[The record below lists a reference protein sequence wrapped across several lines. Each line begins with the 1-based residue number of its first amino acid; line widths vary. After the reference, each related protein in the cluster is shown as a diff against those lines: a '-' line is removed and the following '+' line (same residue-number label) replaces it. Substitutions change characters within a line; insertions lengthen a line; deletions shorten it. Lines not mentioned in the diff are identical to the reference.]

1 METNH
6 VDSLLERYLVLL
18 DEYTTL
24 RERLSRTQAGMYQ
37 NIARANFSA
46 ERGVRYGPDYYDER
60 MRASRTLEL
69 AVDDRGVPRFE
80 VVRAAEGDD
89 AVTEPRTETTE
100 AAAAAAAARRN
111 DDVDEAPSMEAE
123 GVTSVGEEQMEKEAE
138 KEEEVEKE
146 NEKAKQ
152 KKKKKSN
159 DPLRWFGI
167 LAPMPLRQAQTL
179 SVQAVQDIVPRLVS
193 VDAEMKDIEIEVRRA
208 RKRRAKAEAAA
219 LKSNDVDEGVGTVR
233 QETQVPVAA
242 VI

>member
-6 VDSLLERYLVLL
+6 IDSLLERYLILL
-18 DEYTTL
+18 DEYTAL
-24 RERLSRTQAGMYQ
+24 RERLSGTQAGMYQ

-69 AVDDRGVPRFE
+69 AVDDRGIPRFE
-80 VVRAAEGDD
+80 VVK
-89 AVTEPRTETTE
+89 V
-100 AAAAAAAARRN
+100 
-111 DDVDEAPSMEAE
+111 APSVEPE
-123 GVTSVGEEQMEKEAE
+123 GVTSVDEEQTEKEAE
-138 KEEEVEKE
+138 KKDEAE
-146 NEKAKQ
+146 NEKEKMRQ

-167 LAPMPLRQAQTL
+167 LAPMPLRQAQSL
-179 SVQAVQDIVPRLVS
+179 SVQAVQDIIPRLVS

-219 LKSNDVDEGVGTVR
+219 AAALKRDDVDEGAGAVR
-233 QETQVPVAA
+233 HETQAPMAA
-242 VI
+242 V